1 MRRDVRRESVL
12 RLAFCLLLLSSCTLP
27 GSAVPVVKIGLIA
40 PFEGLGRP
48 LGYQLLPA
56 VKIALEDANA
66 TGELGRYRIALVAL
80 NDDLD
85 PATAARQ
92 AQALAADDSLLGALG
107 PWTSETAAAAAQA
120 FGEAGLP
127 ALVGAPLAD
136 APRAGAP
143 LANAPL
149 APVPIPGAQAVF
161 SLCPSFSDIAAQLLQ
176 KAGQLGP
183 GRVATAGPPGELLR
197 ALAVLLPPP
206 ADAASPGAVRVVLY
220 SGGAAAAAEELARRQ
235 ASGGQGVLLGGPD
248 LAQPWL
254 AGLAGQAAEGTW
266 ALACS
271 TEPGG
276 RAPGLPAGVAA
287 RFAARYQAQAG
298 APPGAQ
304 AMLAY
309 WGARRLVGALA
320 EDVRAHGGPSRAG
333 MAAALGRDAGGPGL
347 VWLQIQDG
355 GFVPR

>member
-66 TGELGRYRIALVAL
+66 TGELGRYRIALVVL
-80 NDDLD
+80 NDDLE

-120 FGEAGLP
+120 FGQAGLP
-127 ALVGAPLAD
+127 ALVGAPLA
-136 APRAGAP
+136 R
-143 LANAPL
+143 
-149 APVPIPGAQAVF
+149 VSIPGAQAVF

-197 ALAVLLPPP
+197 ALAVLLPPL

-333 MAAALGRDAGGPGL
+333 LAAALGQDAGGPGL

-355 GFVPR
+355 SFVPR

>member
-66 TGELGRYRIALVAL
+66 TGELGRYRIALVVL
-80 NDDLD
+80 NDDLE

-120 FGEAGLP
+120 FGQAGLP
-127 ALVGAPLAD
+127 ALVGAPLA
-136 APRAGAP
+136 R
-143 LANAPL
+143 
-149 APVPIPGAQAVF
+149 VSIPGAQAVF

-197 ALAVLLPPP
+197 ALAVLLPPL

-333 MAAALGRDAGGPGL
+333 LAAALGQDAGAPGL

-355 GFVPR
+355 SFVPR